1 MIRVDKPGPLPIS
14 RLDLMPDDLGFAGGT
29 LGTADNATT
38 GAFMGQTFITE
49 EIRATPETAE
59 AEMQRL
65 LDSGIRFIVT
75 LADADTTVRLADMGG
90 LVFNAADRSDRLR
103 GADCRANVLHPAPSD
118 AMLTDALDGIIAR
131 KFNQITAL
139 GKLLDPLADKL
150 SLVTLLGLFVSDG
163 QIPLWVLAI
172 ILVKEVTMVIG
183 GGVALKRGV
192 VVYALPI
199 GKVTTVVFV
208 LSIIARFLALTQIAD
223 TLLWISVALS
233 MVALIWYAVDL
244 MKKLGIKADS
254 TK

>member
-1 MIRVDKPGPLPIS
+1 MEHIKQDQIINIPNTLTVIRILLLPVVVW
-14 RLDLMPDDLGFAGGT
+14 RFVVGDAK
-29 LGTADNATT
+29 
-38 GAFMGQTFITE
+38 GALI
-49 EIRATPETAE
+49 AY
-59 AEMQRL
+59 
-65 LDSGIRFIVT
+65 
-75 LADADTTVRLADMGG
+75 LA
-90 LVFNAADRSDRLR
+90 
-103 GADCRANVLHPAPSD
+103 
-118 AMLTDALDGIIAR
+118 AMLTDALDGISAR

-172 ILVKEVTMVIG
+172 ILLKEAAMVIG
-183 GGVALKRGV
+183 GGVAQKRGI

-199 GKVTTVVFV
+199 GRVTTVVFV
-208 LSIIARFLALTQIAD
+208 LSIVARFLSWTQIAD

>member
-1 MIRVDKPGPLPIS
+1 MVYWDNRKRGIAVEHIKQDQIINIPNTLTVIRILLLPVVVW
-14 RLDLMPDDLGFAGGT
+14 RFMVGDA
-29 LGTADNATT
+29 T
-38 GAFMGQTFITE
+38 GALI
-49 EIRATPETAE
+49 AY
-59 AEMQRL
+59 
-65 LDSGIRFIVT
+65 
-75 LADADTTVRLADMGG
+75 LA
-90 LVFNAADRSDRLR
+90 
-103 GADCRANVLHPAPSD
+103 

-172 ILVKEVTMVIG
+172 IFVKEVTMVIG
-183 GGVALKRGV
+183 GGVALKRGI

-208 LSIIARFLALTQIAD
+208 LSIIARFLSWTQIAD

>member
-1 MIRVDKPGPLPIS
+1 MEHIKQDQIINIPNALTVVRILLLPVVVWRFIIG
-14 RLDLMPDDLGFAGGT
+14 DA
-29 LGTADNATT
+29 T
-38 GAFMGQTFITE
+38 GALI
-49 EIRATPETAE
+49 AY
-59 AEMQRL
+59 
-65 LDSGIRFIVT
+65 
-75 LADADTTVRLADMGG
+75 LA
-90 LVFNAADRSDRLR
+90 
-103 GADCRANVLHPAPSD
+103 
-118 AMLTDALDGIIAR
+118 AMDGIIAR

-150 SLVTLLGLFVSDG
+150 SLVTLLGLCVSDV

-244 MKKLGIKADS
+244 M
-254 TK
+254 

>member
-1 MIRVDKPGPLPIS
+1 MEHIKQDQIINIPNALTVVRILLLPVVVWRFIIG
-14 RLDLMPDDLGFAGGT
+14 DA
-29 LGTADNATT
+29 T
-38 GAFMGQTFITE
+38 GALI
-49 EIRATPETAE
+49 AY
-59 AEMQRL
+59 
-65 LDSGIRFIVT
+65 
-75 LADADTTVRLADMGG
+75 LA
-90 LVFNAADRSDRLR
+90 
-103 GADCRANVLHPAPSD
+103 

-192 VVYALPI
+192 ALPI

>member
-1 MIRVDKPGPLPIS
+1 MEHIKQDQIINIPNALTVVRILLLPVVVWRFVIG
-14 RLDLMPDDLGFAGGT
+14 DA
-29 LGTADNATT
+29 T
-38 GAFMGQTFITE
+38 GALI
-49 EIRATPETAE
+49 AY
-59 AEMQRL
+59 
-65 LDSGIRFIVT
+65 
-75 LADADTTVRLADMGG
+75 LA
-90 LVFNAADRSDRLR
+90 
-103 GADCRANVLHPAPSD
+103 

-208 LSIIARFLALTQIAD
+208 LSIIARFLELKQFAD

>member
-1 MIRVDKPGPLPIS
+1 MEHIKQDQIINIPNTLTVIRILLLPVVVW
-14 RLDLMPDDLGFAGGT
+14 RFVVGDA
-29 LGTADNATT
+29 T
-38 GAFMGQTFITE
+38 GALI
-49 EIRATPETAE
+49 AY
-59 AEMQRL
+59 
-65 LDSGIRFIVT
+65 
-75 LADADTTVRLADMGG
+75 LA
-90 LVFNAADRSDRLR
+90 
-103 GADCRANVLHPAPSD
+103 
-118 AMLTDALDGIIAR
+118 AMLTDALDGVIAR

-172 ILVKEVTMVIG
+172 ILLKEAAMVIG
-183 GGVALKRGV
+183 GGVALKRGI

-208 LSIIARFLALTQIAD
+208 LSIVARFLSWTQIAD

>member
-1 MIRVDKPGPLPIS
+1 MVYWDNRKRGIAVEHIKQDQIINIPNTLTVIRILLLPVVVW
-14 RLDLMPDDLGFAGGT
+14 RFMVGDA
-29 LGTADNATT
+29 T
-38 GAFMGQTFITE
+38 GALI
-49 EIRATPETAE
+49 AY
-59 AEMQRL
+59 
-65 LDSGIRFIVT
+65 
-75 LADADTTVRLADMGG
+75 LA
-90 LVFNAADRSDRLR
+90 
-103 GADCRANVLHPAPSD
+103 

-183 GGVALKRGV
+183 GGVALKRGI

-244 MKKLGIKADS
+244 MKKLGIKANS

>member
-1 MIRVDKPGPLPIS
+1 MEHIKQDQIINIPNALTVVRILLLPVVVWRFIIG
-14 RLDLMPDDLGFAGGT
+14 DA
-29 LGTADNATT
+29 T
-38 GAFMGQTFITE
+38 GALI
-49 EIRATPETAE
+49 AY
-59 AEMQRL
+59 
-65 LDSGIRFIVT
+65 
-75 LADADTTVRLADMGG
+75 LA
-90 LVFNAADRSDRLR
+90 
-103 GADCRANVLHPAPSD
+103 

-131 KFNQITAL
+131 KFNAL

>member
-1 MIRVDKPGPLPIS
+1 MEHIKQDQIINIPNTLTVIRILLLPVVVW
-14 RLDLMPDDLGFAGGT
+14 RFVVGDA
-29 LGTADNATT
+29 T
-38 GAFMGQTFITE
+38 GALI
-49 EIRATPETAE
+49 AY
-59 AEMQRL
+59 
-65 LDSGIRFIVT
+65 
-75 LADADTTVRLADMGG
+75 LA
-90 LVFNAADRSDRLR
+90 
-103 GADCRANVLHPAPSD
+103 

-172 ILVKEVTMVIG
+172 ILLKEAAMVIG
-183 GGVALKRGV
+183 G
-192 VVYALPI
+192 VYALPI

-208 LSIIARFLALTQIAD
+208 LSIVARFLSWTQIAD

>member
-1 MIRVDKPGPLPIS
+1 MEHIKQDQIINIPNTLTVIRILLLPVVVW
-14 RLDLMPDDLGFAGGT
+14 RFVVGDA
-29 LGTADNATT
+29 T
-38 GAFMGQTFITE
+38 GALI
-49 EIRATPETAE
+49 AY
-59 AEMQRL
+59 
-65 LDSGIRFIVT
+65 
-75 LADADTTVRLADMGG
+75 LA
-90 LVFNAADRSDRLR
+90 
-103 GADCRANVLHPAPSD
+103 

-131 KFNQITAL
+131 KFNQITE
-139 GKLLDPLADKL
+139 LLDPLADKL

-172 ILVKEVTMVIG
+172 ILLKEAAMVIG
-183 GGVALKRGV
+183 GGVALKRGI

-208 LSIIARFLALTQIAD
+208 LSIVARFLSWTQIAD

>member
-1 MIRVDKPGPLPIS
+1 MEHIKQDQIINIPNALTVVRILLLPVVVWRFVIG
-14 RLDLMPDDLGFAGGT
+14 DA
-29 LGTADNATT
+29 T
-38 GAFMGQTFITE
+38 GALI
-49 EIRATPETAE
+49 AY
-59 AEMQRL
+59 
-65 LDSGIRFIVT
+65 
-75 LADADTTVRLADMGG
+75 LA
-90 LVFNAADRSDRLR
+90 
-103 GADCRANVLHPAPSD
+103 

-199 GKVTTVVFV
+199 GKVTSVQNNPGSLYLDVVVEPFAHTESFEEV
-208 LSIIARFLALTQIAD
+208 LVITSLTQEQQATAQDISEAD
-223 TLLWISVALS
+223 AQEGGSSA
-233 MVALIWYAVDL
+233 
-244 MKKLGIKADS
+244 S
-254 TK
+254 TDAAAGDGSGSPDGSTNSNG

>member
-1 MIRVDKPGPLPIS
+1 MEHIKQDQIINIPNVLTVVRILLLPVVVWRFMIGD
-14 RLDLMPDDLGFAGGT
+14 A
-29 LGTADNATT
+29 T
-38 GAFMGQTFITE
+38 GALI
-49 EIRATPETAE
+49 AY
-59 AEMQRL
+59 
-65 LDSGIRFIVT
+65 
-75 LADADTTVRLADMGG
+75 LA
-90 LVFNAADRSDRLR
+90 
-103 GADCRANVLHPAPSD
+103 

-172 ILVKEVTMVIG
+172 ILVKG
-183 GGVALKRGV
+183 SDDGDWRRRG
-192 VVYALPI
+192 AQAWRRCLRAAI

-244 MKKLGIKADS
+244 MKNSESKQIQQNSSMTLAARGLDKRDAS
-254 TK
+254 RF

>member
-1 MIRVDKPGPLPIS
+1 MVYWDNRKRGIAVEHIKQDQIINIPNTLTVIRILLLPVVVW
-14 RLDLMPDDLGFAGGT
+14 RFMVGDA
-29 LGTADNATT
+29 T
-38 GAFMGQTFITE
+38 GALI
-49 EIRATPETAE
+49 AY
-59 AEMQRL
+59 
-65 LDSGIRFIVT
+65 
-75 LADADTTVRLADMGG
+75 LA
-90 LVFNAADRSDRLR
+90 
-103 GADCRANVLHPAPSD
+103 

-172 ILVKEVTMVIG
+172 ILLKEASRVIG
-183 GGVALKRGV
+183 GGVALKRGI

-208 LSIIARFLALTQIAD
+208 LSIIARFLSWTQTAD

>member
-1 MIRVDKPGPLPIS
+1 MEHIKQDQIINIPNALTVVRILLLPVVVWRFIIG
-14 RLDLMPDDLGFAGGT
+14 DA
-29 LGTADNATT
+29 T
-38 GAFMGQTFITE
+38 GALI
-49 EIRATPETAE
+49 AY
-59 AEMQRL
+59 
-65 LDSGIRFIVT
+65 
-75 LADADTTVRLADMGG
+75 LA
-90 LVFNAADRSDRLR
+90 
-103 GADCRANVLHPAPSD
+103 

-172 ILVKEVTMVIG
+172 ILVKEVTIG

-244 MKKLGIKADS
+244 MKKLGIKANS